1 MSGNCNADTCNLKA
15 CRLSATINSLG
26 CPQSS
31 TEHEFNRAETH
42 DSYTTR
48 WDTIWNTEELRCE
61 SHCSNA
67 QCACRR
73 YCGTPREPPNDPK
86 STIPLC
92 TFFNSARNRG
102 NRRSLL
108 AGTDRAR
115 CPPNG

>member
-48 WDTIWNTEELRCE
+48 WDTIGFGSFRG
-61 SHCSNA
+61 S
-67 QCACRR
+67 RR
-73 YCGTPREPPNDPK
+73 GALEATVRRFLLGFRIDDGERDFQVAFVQF
-86 STIPLC
+86 STTAFALQEITNMEILKD
-92 TFFNSARNRG
+92 SK
-102 NRRSLL
+102 
-108 AGTDRAR
+108 
-115 CPPNG
+115 